1 MVNVRD
7 NNILVKAIANGTVTY
22 TDGADTEDGA
32 LITAE
37 VNSVEFSTVTLDGK
51 YGYSPL
57 FLVENANDG
66 DVIEFFAN
74 GNKVAEYTFED
85 GATTQLNLVMSGKC
99 GNAVCGGSEACS
111 SCPVD
116 CGACPSGG
124 DSGGSGS
131 GGGGGGGGGSLG
143 AGYIASCIEKWECDE
158 WSICSIDEVQRR
170 TCKDNN
176 KCGTIENK
184 PAELRKCIYERVG
197 GETIG
202 EVDIQEEVVVIK
214 RKLPVPL
221 KDRSGEVNM
230 LIVMTFTLFLV
241 LVISTYKVMFK
252 KKLEPKKKIQKIIK
266 LSKLK
271 EEYKRKKKHH

>member
-1 MVNVRD
+1 MAL
-7 NNILVKAIANGTVTY
+7 ILITVVLALPPTFHQFYGTVKY
-22 TDGADTEDGA
+22 TDGANTEDGA

-74 GNKVAEYTFED
+74 GNKVAEYIFED

-116 CGACPSGG
+116 CGACLSGG

-131 GGGGGGGGGSLG
+131 GGGGGGGSGSLG
-143 AGYIASCIEKWECDE
+143 AGYIFSCTEKWECEE

-184 PAELRKCIYERVG
+184 PAELRKCVYEHK
-197 GETIG
+197 E
-202 EVDIQEEVVVIK
+202 VIK
-214 RKLPVPL
+214 EKPEDDAKIIKVKDLKVPIIVD
-221 KDRSGEVNM
+221 KSKEVNI
-230 LIVMTFTLFLV
+230 LIILTLALFLV
-241 LVISTYKVMFK
+241 LIISTYKLMNFK
-252 KKLEPKKKIQKIIK
+252 KKPVEPTK
-266 LSKLK
+266 
-271 EEYKRKKKHH
+271 EYKK